1 MPVSR
6 FSLGIEEEFQS
17 VDCHSGELRSSIY
30 TLFEKGRDVFG
41 EHLHA
46 EWAQS
51 MIELTTSI
59 CPDIS
64 AARVEL
70 SHLRTLLAGL
80 MQREGLRLL
89 SAGTHPISLW
99 QAQEQT
105 DKPRYHELAREYQD
119 VARMRVLF
127 GLHVHVGG
135 VGDRAASLRVI
146 NQLRTWLPHLLAL
159 SANSPF
165 WAGRLTGLKSY
176 RLVVWQSGVPR
187 SSVPEIIPSLADFNR
202 YIDDLVTM
210 QCIGSGKD
218 IWWYVRPHFVYNTIE
233 FRICDMPATLDD
245 TLAIAALCQALVA
258 KLAWL
263 DRRQQSLAVLPRHYI
278 EENLWR
284 AMRYGLDAQVADFVG
299 RRTLP
304 MRAALHEVLDLVEDV
319 VDDLGSRREM
329 LYLRALLE
337 DPRGT
342 GADRQI
348 AVYRR
353 RANVQDVVSL
363 LLSEAVQGIG
373 PDAAWESFLEADTE
387 GQLRAI
393 EASDDLTGATTEGL
407 VPAIERGRMGRLS
420 GRSAVRTPHTLSEQD
435 GHVECSAYGSPA
447 PSSLRREGSPV
458 DD

>member
-1 MPVSR
+1 MHAMPVSC

-17 VDCHSGELRSSIY
+17 VDRRSGELCSSIY
-30 TLFEKGRDVFG
+30 TLFEKGQDVFG

-46 EWAQS
+46 EWVQS

-59 CPDIS
+59 CPDIG
-64 AARVEL
+64 AARLEL

-80 MQREGLRLL
+80 MQQEGLCLM
-89 SAGTHPISLW
+89 SAGTHPTSLW
-99 QAQEQT
+99 QVQEQT
-105 DKPRYHELAREYQD
+105 DIPRYHDLAREYQD

-135 VGDRAASLRVI
+135 VGDRATSLRII

-176 RLVVWQSGVPR
+176 RSVVWQSGVPR
-187 SSVPEIIPSLADFNR
+187 SGVPEIIPSLADFHR
-202 YIDDLVTM
+202 YIDDLMAT

-218 IWWYVRPHFVYNTIE
+218 LWWYVRPHFTYNTIE
-233 FRICDMPATLDD
+233 FRICDMPATLED

-284 AMRYGLDAQVADFVG
+284 AMRYGLDARVADFVS

-319 VDDLGSRREM
+319 VDDLGSRREIA
-329 LYLRALLE
+329 YLRTLLE
-337 DPRGT
+337 DARGT

-348 AVYRR
+348 AAYRQR
-353 RANVQDVVSL
+353 ENMQDVLRL
-363 LLSEAVQGIG
+363 LLAQTMQGIG
-373 PDAAWESFLEADTE
+373 LDPARETLLDADTR
-387 GQLRAI
+387 GQLFTI
-393 EASDDLTGATTEGL
+393 EAGDETVTTTEGKL
-407 VPAIERGRMGRLS
+407 PVVERDPVGQEYCTG
-420 GRSAVRTPHTLSEQD
+420 TLWERRICTEE
-435 GHVECSAYGSPA
+435 GGSPL
-447 PSSLRREGSPV
+447 SSL
-458 DD
+458 

>member
-17 VDCHSGELRSSIY
+17 VDSRSGELCSSIS
-30 TLFEKGRDVFG
+30 TLFEKGQDVFG
-41 EHLHA
+41 GRLHA
-46 EWAQS
+46 EWVQS
-51 MIELTTSI
+51 MVELTTSI
-59 CPDIS
+59 CPDIG
-64 AARVEL
+64 AARREL
-70 SHLRTLLAGL
+70 LHLRTLLAGL

-89 SAGTHPISLW
+89 SAGTHPTSLW
-99 QAQEQT
+99 QVQEQT
-105 DKPRYHELAREYQD
+105 DRPRYHELAREYQD

-135 VGDRAASLRVI
+135 VSERATALRII

-176 RLVVWQSGVPR
+176 RSVVWQSGVPR
-187 SSVPEIIPSLADFNR
+187 SGVPEIIPSLADFER
-202 YIDDLVTM
+202 YIDDLTAT
-210 QCIGSGKD
+210 QCIRSGKD
-218 IWWYVRPHFVYNTIE
+218 IWWYVRPHFLYNTIE
-233 FRICDMPATLDD
+233 FRICDMPATLED

-284 AMRYGLDAQVADFVG
+284 AMRYGLDAHVADFVG
-299 RRTLP
+299 RRTLQ
-304 MRAALHEVLDLVEDV
+304 MREALHEVLDLVEDV
-319 VDDLGSRREM
+319 IDDLGSRREIT
-329 LYLRALLE
+329 YLRALLE

-353 RANVQDVVSL
+353 RENVQDVIGL
-363 LLSEAVQGIG
+363 LLATSMQGMGADPVGEVYAGI
-373 PDAAWESFLEADTE
+373 ESGDHFFT
-387 GQLRAI
+387 I
-393 EASDDLTGATTEGL
+393 EAGDRLLPTTEGKL
-407 VPAIERGRMGRLS
+407 PV
-420 GRSAVRTPHTLSEQD
+420 
-435 GHVECSAYGSPA
+435 VEGSPA
-447 PSSLRREGSPV
+447 GQG
-458 DD
+458 

>member
-17 VDCHSGELRSSIY
+17 VDSRSGELRSSIY
-30 TLFEKGRDVFG
+30 TLFEKGQEIFSGR
-41 EHLHA
+41 LHT
-46 EWAQS
+46 EWVQS

-64 AARVEL
+64 AARMEL
-70 SHLRTLLAGL
+70 SHLRMLLAGL
-80 MQREGLRLL
+80 MQREDLCLL
-89 SAGTHPISLW
+89 CAGTHPTSLW
-99 QAQEQT
+99 QVQEQT

-127 GLHVHVGG
+127 GLHVHIGG
-135 VGDRAASLRVI
+135 VSDRATSLRVI
-146 NQLRTWLPHLLAL
+146 NQVRTWLPHLLAL

-165 WAGRLTGLKSY
+165 WTGRLTGLKSY

-187 SSVPEIIPSLADFNR
+187 SSIPEVMPSLAEFNR
-202 YIDDLVTM
+202 YIDDLTAM

-218 IWWYVRPHFVYNTIE
+218 IWWYVRPHFLYNTIE
-233 FRICDMPATLDD
+233 FRICDMPATLED

-258 KLAWL
+258 KLTWL
-263 DRRQQSLAVLPRHYI
+263 DHRQQSLAILPRHYI

-284 AMRYGLDAQVADFVG
+284 AMRYGLDAQVADFAG
-299 RRTLP
+299 RRILP
-304 MRAALHEVLDLVEDV
+304 MRAAVHEVLDLVEDV

-348 AVYRR
+348 AAYRR
-353 RANVQDVVSL
+353 RADVRDVLRL
-363 LLSEAVQGIG
+363 LQSESMQGIG
-373 PDAAWESFLEADTE
+373 PAPVREPFLQADTE
-387 GQLRAI
+387 GRLPVVEVGI
-393 EASDDLTGATTEGL
+393 EPALTTTEGL
-407 VPAIERGRMGRLS
+407 LPIVEPSQGGLLS
-420 GRSAVRTPHTLSEQD
+420 GRD
-435 GHVECSAYGSPA
+435 GLCSMYPL
-447 PSSLRREGSPV
+447 PE
-458 DD
+458 